1 MIAGAALLSA
11 GIRTVAPASIIRRV
25 PTNFAPA
32 DKEVDAPS
40 DETLLASY
48 AVGDAA
54 AFATLY
60 SRHERPVYRFLLR
73 SLGNAALADE
83 VLQEVW
89 LAVVRNAAHFEPRAK
104 FTTWLYRIARS
115 RLIDHWRARRETVS
129 LEDAAANDPE
139 HALVDVI
146 AADASFEPEVQA
158 LSRAQARAFVAAV
171 EQLPALQREAFLLHA
186 EGGLTVDE
194 VAELTGVGAE
204 TAKSRLRYAMS
215 KLRASM
221 QEWR

>member
-1 MIAGAALLSA
+1 M
-11 GIRTVAPASIIRRV
+11 PASIIRRV

-32 DKEVDAPS
+32 DNEVEAPS
-40 DETLLASY
+40 DETLFASY

-60 SRHERPVYRFLLR
+60 SRHERPVHRFLLR

-89 LAVVRNAAHFEPRAK
+89 LAVIRNAAHFEPRAK